1 MTTLM
6 KNFVKLAAVYFTLC
20 TFYFLFGGMS
30 YSGRNPN
37 MLRDTDENTESRNG
51 NFDNIFPTA
60 IDTASNCK
68 HCIDYRQYKT
78 LVSPEIT
85 YDIVLL
91 ITSSHRKDAAER
103 RQVIRSTWAN
113 NSYYLPLQV
122 QHVFVLGEFICITFI
137 SCLFPI

>member
-1 MTTLM
+1 MTILM
-6 KNFVKLAAVYFTLC
+6 KNFVKLAVVYFTLYIV
-20 TFYFLFGGMS
+20 YFLFGGML
-30 YSGRNPN
+30 YSGRSPN
-37 MLRDTDENTESRNG
+37 MLRDTDESTESRNG
-51 NFDNIFPTA
+51 NFHNFFPTA
-60 IDTASNCK
+60 TDTASNCK

-122 QHVFVLGEFICITFI
+122 QHVFVLGM
-137 SCLFPI
+137 

>member
-6 KNFVKLAAVYFTLC
+6 KNFVKFAAAYFTLY
-20 TFYFLFGGMS
+20 TVYFLFGGML
-30 YSGRNPN
+30 YSGRGPN

-51 NFDNIFPTA
+51 NFDKIFPTA
-60 IDTASNCK
+60 TDTVSNCK

-91 ITSSHRKDAAER
+91 ITSRHRKDAAER
-103 RQVIRSTWAN
+103 RQAIRSTWAN

-122 QHVFVLGEFICITFI
+122 QHVFVLGEFIYTMFI
-137 SCLFPI
+137 SCFFPI

>member
-6 KNFVKLAAVYFTLC
+6 KNFVKLAVVYFTLYIV
-20 TFYFLFGGMS
+20 YFLFGGML
-30 YSGRNPN
+30 YSGRSPN
-37 MLRDTDENTESRNG
+37 MLRNTDENTEYRNG
-51 NFDNIFPTA
+51 NFDKMFSTA
-60 IDTASNCK
+60 TDTASNCK
-68 HCIDYRQYKT
+68 YCIDYRQYKT

-103 RQVIRSTWAN
+103 RQAIRSTWAN

-122 QHVFVLGEFICITFI
+122 QHVFVLGEFIYITFI